1 MFIISAATQI
11 YRVLTLWIYREH
23 KLRSAIEFASLN
35 NRSNSGG
42 VRRSAY
48 GSEPPSSK
56 YEILVSVFNPR
67 PDQQKVNWNVRAA
80 IESKCSKK
88 GRFENIQKKKK

>member
-1 MFIISAATQI
+1 M
-11 YRVLTLWIYREH
+11 LWIYREH
-23 KLRSAIEFASLN
+23 KLRSVIEFASLN
-35 NRSNSGG
+35 NRTNNG
-42 VRRSAY
+42 VRKRSAY

-80 IESKCSKK
+80 IESKRDLIFTIWFNCKPPPL
-88 GRFENIQKKKK
+88 I